1 MGIDEKSKIFAECI
15 KNLYLKGKY
24 TVEYAILQLEK
35 YKDAGKIIASD
46 YEEYLSFFVSEMNE
60 ENEETDNVE
69 IVESDDAEESVIEN
83 SEATENTEETIEDEE
98 ESV

>member
-35 YKDAGKIIASD
+35 YKDAGKIIADD
-46 YEEYLSFFVSEMNE
+46 YEKYLDYFVNEMNK
-60 ENEETDNVE
+60 ENEEVDNVE
-69 IVESDDAEESVIEN
+69 IVESDDVEESAIEG
-83 SEATENTEETIEDEE
+83 SGTTETENTEETIEE

>member
-46 YEEYLSFFVSEMNE
+46 YEEYLSFFVSEMNK

-69 IVESDDAEESVIEN
+69 IVESDDVEESV
-83 SEATENTEETIEDEE
+83 SETTETENTEETIEDEE

>member
-1 MGIDEKSKIFAECI
+1 MGIDEKSKLFAECI

-35 YKDAGKIIASD
+35 YKDAGKIIADD
-46 YEEYLSFFVSEMNE
+46 YEKYLDYFVNEMNK
-60 ENEETDNVE
+60 ENEEVDNVE
-69 IVESDDAEESVIEN
+69 IVESDDVEESV
-83 SEATENTEETIEDEE
+83 SETTETENTEETIEDEE